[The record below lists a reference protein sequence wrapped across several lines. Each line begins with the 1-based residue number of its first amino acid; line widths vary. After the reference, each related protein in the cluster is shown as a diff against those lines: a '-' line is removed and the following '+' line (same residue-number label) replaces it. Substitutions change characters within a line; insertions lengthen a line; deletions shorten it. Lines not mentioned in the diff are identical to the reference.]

1 MRKPFI
7 LLLLGSVLL
16 VPALAAQG
24 HWVQP
29 KCDIKSG
36 HFLVNSALLYLKNA
50 AETRFDDVRERDLR
64 DADKSLSQALT
75 TGGQDKNPAAWYYLA
90 RYYVVRNDAV
100 GADTAFRR
108 AEAML
113 PACKDDILFW
123 RRNSLWVPAFNAGV
137 AALNAQ
143 QYDSAVAAFRRAT
156 IAYDG
161 EPQAFST
168 LATAFFN
175 MPAEVYLPDSAF
187 RRMYPSLPDSTARS
201 TYDSLTRTRYDSA
214 AKYFGR
220 AVAAATDPKFAGEK
234 KDAMF
239 NMGNAF
245 YAAQRFDSAG
255 AVYAR
260 YLLQAPNDAQALAR
274 LADALES
281 SGHRDSAR
289 AVYNYIV
296 THADSMD
303 PVNLLNAGV
312 SIYNAAP
319 PIPDTVHVSSGCRRQ
334 RTGGR
339 TGLTLPQRRA
349 ITAQCDSVARDSMRN
364 RDAAAAENYR
374 LAAQAFAAALAHNG
388 QSRDALYNLANSYFA
403 LRQGDKM
410 LPIAQ
415 RLVVVDP
422 MNRNSVRLVAQAWQL
437 LSHGDSALHW
447 VTQADSLLPV
457 DVTVSSFAPQ
467 EQNVSLGGLVTNY
480 HATQSTAFSL
490 TFEFLDGTGKVVATQ
505 TADVPALPGGGNHV
519 FQVQAIGAGVV
530 AWRYRKS

>member
-7 LLLLGSVLL
+7 VLLLGSFLL

-36 HFLVNSALLYLKNA
+36 HFLVNSGLLYLKNA

-64 DADKSLSQALT
+64 DANKSLVQALT
-75 TGGQDKNPAAWYYLA
+75 TAGQDKNPAAWYYLA
-90 RYYVVRNDAV
+90 RYYVVRNDAL
-100 GADTAFRR
+100 GADSAFRK

-143 QYDSAVAAFRRAT
+143 QYDSAVAAFRRAVT
-156 IAYDG
+156 VYDA

-187 RRMYPSLPDSTARS
+187 RRVYPNLPDSTARS
-201 TYDSLTRTRYDSA
+201 TYDSLARTRYDSA

-220 AVAAATDPKFAGEK
+220 AMAAASDPKFAGER

-245 YAAQRFDSAG
+245 YAAQRFDSA
-255 AVYAR
+255 AVVYAE
-260 YLLQAPNDAQALAR
+260 YLKQAPNDAQALAR
-274 LADALES
+274 LADVLDN
-281 SGHRDSAR
+281 SGHRDSAK
-289 AVYNYIV
+289 AVYTYIIA
-296 THADSMD
+296 HADSMD

-319 PIPDTVHVSSGCRRQ
+319 PIPDTEHVSSDCRRQ
-334 RTGGR
+334 RTAGR
-339 TGLTLPQRRA
+339 SGLTPVQRRG
-349 ITAQCDSVARDSMRN
+349 ITVQCDSVAREVMKT
-364 RDAAAAENYR
+364 RDTAAAENYK
-374 LAAQAFAAALAHNG
+374 LAAQAFEAALARNE
-388 QSRDALYNLANSYFA
+388 QSRDGLYNLANSYFA

-410 LPIAQ
+410 LPITQ
-415 RLVVVDP
+415 RLVAVDP

-437 LSHGDSALHW
+437 KSRSDSALHW
-447 VTQADSLLPV
+447 VTLADSLLPV
-457 DVTVSSFAPQ
+457 DVSVGSFAPQ
-467 EQNVSLGGLVTNY
+467 EQSVNLSGLVTNY
-480 HATQSTAFSL
+480 HESQSAAFTL
-490 TFEFLDGTGKVVATQ
+490 TFEFLDATGKVVATQ
-505 TADVPALPGGGNHV
+505 THDVPALPGSGTHP
-519 FQVQAIGAGVV
+519 FQIQAIGAGVV